1 MVYGKSYHL
10 PFEMEHKAY
19 WTIKA
24 LNMDYLAASDKRIL
38 DIHRLEEL
46 RRDSYEN
53 AIIYKE
59 RSKACHDKRIIK
71 K

>member
-1 MVYGKSYHL
+1 
-10 PFEMEHKAY
+10 
-19 WTIKA
+19 
-24 LNMDYLAASDKRIL
+24 MDYLAASDKRIL

-46 RRDSYEN
+46 CRDAYEN

-71 K
+71 KII